1 MGQLPPTH
9 PAVLRIL
16 ILPRG
21 EAINNAISTDFFL
34 FWGKISLAT
43 ELVPFLTTDNFTISL
58 FSSIFKGVK
67 NNQRGRKVAKP

>member
-21 EAINNAISTDFFL
+21 EAINDAISTDFFL

-43 ELVPFLTTDNFTISL
+43 ELVPFLSTDNFTISL
-58 FSSIFKGVK
+58 FSSILKVSKTTRWWGGV
-67 NNQRGRKVAKP
+67 P